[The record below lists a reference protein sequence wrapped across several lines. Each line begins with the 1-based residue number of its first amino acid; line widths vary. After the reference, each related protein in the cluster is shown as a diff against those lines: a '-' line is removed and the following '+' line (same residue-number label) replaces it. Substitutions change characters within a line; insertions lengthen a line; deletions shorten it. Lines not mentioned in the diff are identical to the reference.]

1 MPAHKR
7 TPAQIRSDRVSIAK
21 YYLEGRFQH
30 EIADVLNLSQQQV
43 SYDIKAIQ
51 QYWQEKYE
59 YQLDELRSQE
69 LARIDHLERTYW
81 NAWEKSQ
88 MPKDITTTGKD
99 GDRVRV
105 AKRSEQ
111 RNGNPAYLSGV
122 QWCID
127 RRCKLLGLDAPIK
140 AQINAQLDVGEL
152 EFNPEKMTNE
162 ELQAI
167 ANSSLN

>member
-1 MPAHKR
+1 MPNPCD
-7 TPAQIRSDRVSIAK
+7 TI
-21 YYLEGRFQH
+21 
-30 EIADVLNLSQQQV
+30 
-43 SYDIKAIQ
+43 
-51 QYWQEKYE
+51 
-59 YQLDELRSQE
+59 
-69 LARIDHLERTYW
+69 
-81 NAWEKSQ
+81 
-88 MPKDITTTGKD
+88 TGKD
-99 GDRVRV
+99 GDRIKF

-152 EFNPEKMTNE
+152 EFDPEKMSNE

>member
-21 YYLEGRFQH
+21 YYLEGRFQQ
-30 EIADVLNLSQQQV
+30 EIADALKLSQQQV

-81 NAWEKSQ
+81 DAWEKSQ
-88 MPKDITTTGKD
+88 MPKDITMTGKD
-99 GDRVRV
+99 GDRVKV

-127 RRCKLLGLDAPIK
+127 RRCKLLGLDAPVK
-140 AQINAQLDVGEL
+140 SQVNASLSISESD
-152 EFNPEKMTNE
+152 FDPEKMTTE